1 MQDVLD
7 IDPLITAL
15 IPHRPPFLWV
25 DTIISCENG
34 AITTEKTIPEDLD
47 IFKGHYPDHPLLPG
61 VILCEALFQTGA
73 LLIAR
78 MVQEAQESEP
88 RNIGIPVL
96 TRIIGARFKRPVG
109 PGSTLQMQVKLKEKI
124 AEVWF
129 LKGVLRVKE
138 KIAVQV
144 DFSCAMTQAL
154 KP

>member
-1 MQDVLD
+1 MQDTLR

-47 IFKGHYPDHPLLPG
+47 IFKGHYPAHPILPG

-78 MVQEAQESEP
+78 MVQDAQEREP
-88 RNIGIPVL
+88 TKAGIPVL

-124 AEVWF
+124 AEAWF

>member
-1 MQDVLD
+1 MQNTLG

-47 IFKGHYPDHPLLPG
+47 IFKGHYPDHPILPG

-78 MVQEAQESEP
+78 MVQDAQEREP
-88 RNIGIPVL
+88 TKAGIPVL
-96 TRIIGARFKRPVG
+96 TRIIGARFKRPVS